1 MVSFSMKLFL
11 LSLIP
16 VYLCSDTGYS
26 SDNEGEENTEKRR
39 KSISSFTDELDSRD
53 YKRAKPNSTGEQI
66 LSLADLSNPAIRS
79 YFQPDQQEAPKK
91 KKSLAPSSTD
101 GGTPKRKST
110 SVIMGGESPAYSV
123 HSTSSA
129 PNSVIEEYKERGGSP
144 KGRTIDIDSLCRGD
158 AESGPELRLLVN
170 HFSYNDEENDEN
182 DNALDWGDLGIWDNF
197 MPKRLKREKF

>member
-1 MVSFSMKLFL
+1 MKLFL

-39 KSISSFTDELDSRD
+39 KLILSVTDELDSRD
-53 YKRAKPNSTGEQI
+53 YKRAKPNTTGEQI

-79 YFQPDQQEAPKK
+79 YFQPDQQEKK
-91 KKSLAPSSTD
+91 RKKSLAPRSKD
-101 GGTPKRKST
+101 GGTPERKSS

-129 PNSVIEEYKERGGSP
+129 PNSVIEEFKERAAHRKAG
-144 KGRTIDIDSLCRGD
+144 
-158 AESGPELRLLVN
+158 LL
-170 HFSYNDEENDEN
+170 
-182 DNALDWGDLGIWDNF
+182 I
-197 MPKRLKREKF
+197 